1 MPLFLL
7 TFFTVYGGMHLY
19 AFLKLQ
25 RAFAPPPVA
34 RVIIVVFMALMVF
47 TPIVVRIAEKKGYVL
62 VAQYLSYAGYFWMGI
77 LFVYFAFSLVMES
90 YRLFI
95 YAGEGILQRDFVSMK
110 PSPGVAFILPL
121 VLSLLVSIF
130 GYFEAMKIRTEKV
143 VIRTSKISRQTGSL
157 KIAQISDVHIGLIIR
172 EARLNMIL
180 DVLREID
187 PDIIVSTGDLVDG
200 QIDNLSGFSRLFREI
215 HPRYGKF
222 AIPGNHE
229 YYAGFEQAMQFT
241 EESGFTVLRG
251 QGLTAGGIIN
261 IAGVDDPA
269 GKRYGLY
276 KGVSEK
282 DLLARLPKDT
292 FTLLLKHRPLV
303 DTEAVPLF
311 DLQLSGHTHKG
322 QIFPFN
328 LVTKIYYPVHAGSMK
343 LDETALLYVSRGT
356 GTWGPPV
363 RFLSPPEIT
372 VIELVHAKIP

>member
-1 MPLFLL
+1 MPLFLI
-7 TFFTVYGGMHLY
+7 TFFTLYGGMHLY

-25 RAFAPPPVA
+25 RAVAPPPVA
-34 RVIIVVFMALMVF
+34 RFFIVVFMALMVF
-47 TPIVVRIAEKKGYVL
+47 TPIVVRIAEKKGYVP

-77 LFVYFAFSLVMES
+77 LFVFFAFSLVMEI

-95 YAGEGILQRDFVSMK
+95 YAGEGILKRDLVSIK
-110 PSPGVAFILPL
+110 PSPGFAFILPL
-121 VLSLLVSIF
+121 VLSVLVSIF

-143 VIRTSKISRQTGSL
+143 VIGTSKISGQTGSL

-180 DVLREID
+180 DVLREVE

-215 HPRYGKF
+215 NPPYGKY

-251 QGLTAGGIIN
+251 EGRTVGGIIN

-282 DLLARLPKDT
+282 ELLARLPKDT
-292 FTLLLKHRPLV
+292 FTLLLKHRPLI

-372 VIELVHAKIP
+372 VIELVHTKIP